1 LYLGAYESG
10 RVWLAG
16 RRGERVDEDDLL

>member
-1 LYLGAYESG
+1 LGAYESG

-16 RRGERVDEDDLL
+16 RRGEKVDEDDLL